1 MLKWTTL
8 DEAWQKLLK
17 RISTTDYNGIYKGRY
32 IDFEAKECAKNSF
45 PFTSIHEHQIDHLD
59 AIKRHGG
66 IAFLIIQ
73 FTQKNEVY
81 LLDATYLV
89 DKYRHAKRHSLL
101 YEDIKEHGYLVK
113 CGYAPELDYLSVVHE
128 V

>member
-1 MLKWTTL
+1 MIFFPHC
-8 DEAWQKLLK
+8 DQ
-17 RISTTDYNGIYKGRY
+17 IPSIY
-32 IDFEAKECAKNSF
+32 
-45 PFTSIHEHQIDHLD
+45 EHQIDHLD

-113 CGYAPELDYLSVVHE
+113 WGYAPELDYLSVVHE
-128 V
+128 VYFKED